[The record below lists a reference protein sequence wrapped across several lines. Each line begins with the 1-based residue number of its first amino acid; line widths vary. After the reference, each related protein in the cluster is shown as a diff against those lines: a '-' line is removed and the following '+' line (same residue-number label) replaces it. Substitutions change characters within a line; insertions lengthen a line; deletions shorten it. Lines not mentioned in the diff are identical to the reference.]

1 MNKNKDPIKIAK
13 RTLRIESESI
23 NAMISRIGEEFKNAV
38 DLIYRCK
45 GKVIVTGIGKSG
57 LIGQKIASTL
67 TSTGTPA
74 FFLHPAEG
82 VHGDI
87 GILSKNDILIAIS
100 NSGETEEI
108 LKLLPV
114 IKRLG
119 IKLIVMTGGKRSNLA
134 KAADVVL
141 DTSVKE
147 EACPLNL
154 APTASTT
161 ATLAL
166 GDALA
171 VALLELREFKE
182 EDFALIHP
190 GGALGKKLLLR
201 VSDLMHTG
209 KEIPLVKTDT
219 KMKDVLLEMTSK
231 RFGITGVLNEAGE
244 LVGVITD
251 GDLRRALEKFPDM
264 LNRTSSEI
272 MTTQPKKIEKTAL
285 AAKALKIMEEYSITC
300 LFVYENNKE
309 NIPVGII
316 HLHDLLRAGVV

>member
-1 MNKNKDPIKIAK
+1 MDKDPVKIAK
-13 RTLRIESESI
+13 RTLKIEAEAIKSLMRRI
-23 NAMISRIGEEFKNAV
+23 NKDFNTAV
-38 DLIYRCK
+38 DLLYKCK
-45 GKVIVTGIGKSG
+45 GKVVVTGIGKSG

-67 TSTGTPA
+67 TGTGTPA

-82 VHGDI
+82 IHGDL
-87 GILSKNDILIAIS
+87 GILSKNDIVIAIS

-108 LKLLPV
+108 LKILPS

-119 IKLIVMTGGKRSNLA
+119 IKLIAMTGGLKSNLA
-134 KAADVVL
+134 KAADVIL

-171 VALLELREFKE
+171 VALLELRGFKE

-209 KEIPLVKTDT
+209 SEIPLVKINT
-219 KMKDVLLEMTSK
+219 KMKEVLLEMTSK
-231 RFGITGVLNEAGE
+231 RFGITGVLNDAGE
-244 LVGVITD
+244 LIGVITD
-251 GDLRRALEKFPDM
+251 GDLRRALEKYPDI
-264 LNRTSSEI
+264 LERTSAEI
-272 MTTQPKKIEKTAL
+272 MTTSPKKIEKTAL
-285 AAKALKIMEEYSITC
+285 AAKALKIMEEYAS
-300 LFVYENNKE
+300 LFMKT
-309 NIPVGII
+309 IKII
-316 HLHDLLRAGVV
+316 SRLV

>member
-1 MNKNKDPIKIAK
+1 MNKDPVKIAK
-13 RTLRIESESI
+13 RTLKIEAEAIKSLITRI
-23 NAMISRIGEEFKNAV
+23 NDDFNTAV
-38 DLIYRCK
+38 ELIYKCK
-45 GKVIVTGIGKSG
+45 GKVVITGIGKSG

-67 TSTGTPA
+67 TGTGTPS

-82 VHGDI
+82 IHGDL
-87 GILSKNDILIAIS
+87 GILSRNDIIIAIS

-108 LKLLPV
+108 LKILPS

-119 IKLIVMTGGKRSNLA
+119 IKLIAMTGRLKSNLA
-134 KAADVVL
+134 KAADVIL

-171 VALLELREFKE
+171 VALLELRGFKE

-190 GGALGKKLLLR
+190 GGTLGKKLLLR
-201 VSDLMHTG
+201 ISDLMHTG
-209 KEIPLVKTDT
+209 SEIPLVKTDT

-231 RFGITGVLNEAGE
+231 RFGITGVLNNSGE
-244 LVGVITD
+244 LIGVITD
-251 GDLRRALEKFPDM
+251 GDLRRALEKYPDIM
-264 LNRTSSEI
+264 EKSSSEI
-272 MTTQPKKIEKTAL
+272 MTTNPKRLEKTEL

-300 LFVYENNKE
+300 LFVYENNKD
-309 NIPVGII
+309 NIPIGII

>member
-1 MNKNKDPIKIAK
+1 MNKDLIKIAK
-13 RTLRIESESI
+13 RTLKVEAEAIKSLMTRI
-23 NAMISRIGEEFKNAV
+23 NNDFNTAV

-45 GKVIVTGIGKSG
+45 GKVVVTGIGKSG

-67 TSTGTPA
+67 TGTGTPA

-82 VHGDI
+82 IHGDL
-87 GILSKNDILIAIS
+87 GILSKNDIVIAIS

-108 LKLLPV
+108 LKLLPS

-119 IKLIVMTGGKRSNLA
+119 IKLIAMTGGLKSNLA

-171 VALLELREFKE
+171 VALLELRGFKE

-209 KEIPLVKTDT
+209 SEIPLVKTNT
-219 KMKDVLLEMTSK
+219 RMKDVLLEMTSK
-231 RFGITGVLNEAGE
+231 RFGITGVLNDAGE
-244 LVGVITD
+244 LIGVITD
-251 GDLRRALEKFPDM
+251 GDLRRALEKYPDIM
-264 LNRTSSEI
+264 ERTSAEI
-272 MTTQPKKIEKTAL
+272 MTTSPKKIEKTAL

-300 LFVYENNKE
+300 LFVYENNKD
-309 NIPVGII
+309 NIPIGII

>member
-1 MNKNKDPIKIAK
+1 MNKDPVEIAK
-13 RTLRIESESI
+13 RTLKIEADAI
-23 NAMISRIGEEFKNAV
+23 NALNKRINEEFKKAV
-38 DLIYRCK
+38 DLIFKCK
-45 GKVIVTGIGKSG
+45 GKVIITGIGKSG

-67 TSTGTPA
+67 TSTGTPS

-82 VHGDI
+82 IHGDL
-87 GILSKNDILIAIS
+87 GILSKHDIIIAIS

-108 LKLLPV
+108 LKLIPS

-119 IKLIVMTGGKRSNLA
+119 IKLIAMTGRTNSNLA

-171 VALLELREFKE
+171 VALLELRGFKE
-182 EDFALIHP
+182 DDFALIHP
-190 GGALGKKLLLR
+190 GGTLGKKLLLR

-209 KEIPLVKTDT
+209 NEIPLVRSNTP
-219 KMKDVLLEMTSK
+219 MKDVLLEMTSK
-231 RFGITGVLNEAGE
+231 RFGITGVINESGE
-244 LVGVITD
+244 LIGVITD
-251 GDLRRALEKFPDM
+251 GDLRRALEKYPDIM
-264 LNRTSSEI
+264 EKKSSDI
-272 MTTQPKKIEKTAL
+272 MTTNPKKIEKSAL
-285 AAKALKIMEEYSITC
+285 AAKALKVMEEYSITC
-300 LFVYENNKE
+300 LFVYENNKT
-309 NIPVGII
+309 NIPIGII
-316 HLHDLLRAGVV
+316 HLHDLLKAGVV

>member
-1 MNKNKDPIKIAK
+1 MNKDPVEIAR
-13 RTLRIESESI
+13 RTLRIEADAI
-23 NAMISRIGEEFKNAV
+23 RALIKRIGREFTTAV
-38 DLIYRCK
+38 DLIYKCK
-45 GKVIVTGIGKSG
+45 GKVVITGIGKSG

-67 TSTGTPA
+67 TGTGTPA

-82 VHGDI
+82 IHGDL
-87 GILSKNDILIAIS
+87 GILSKNDIIIAIS

-108 LKLLPV
+108 LKILPT

-119 IKLIVMTGGKRSNLA
+119 IKLIAMTGGLKSNLA
-134 KAADVVL
+134 RAADVVL
-141 DTSVKE
+141 NTSVKE

-171 VALLELREFKE
+171 VALLELRGFRE

-190 GGALGKKLLLR
+190 GGTLGKKLLLR

-209 KEIPLVKTDT
+209 SEIPLVRAETP
-219 KMKDVLLEMTSK
+219 MKDVLLEMTSK
-231 RFGITGVLNEAGE
+231 RFGITGVVNDRGE
-244 LVGVITD
+244 LIGVITD
-251 GDLRRALEKFPDM
+251 GDLRRALEKYPDIM
-264 LNRTSSEI
+264 KKSSSDI
-272 MTTQPKKIEKTAL
+272 MTTNPKRVEKTAL
-285 AAKALKIMEEYSITC
+285 AAKALRIMEEYSITC

-309 NIPVGII
+309 NIPIGII